1 MKTLVISVIIAFTF
15 AINGLSSNRVNNFA
29 YNTEIENGQVI
40 TQTVFKV
47 ENNKYLHYHLKY
59 NYTYDKAGRISSK
72 EVLKWNEATQS
83 FEQHHSLNFFY
94 TDDLT
99 IEYAT
104 WNAKEK
110 AYSNI
115 REKAVYQTENNTLR
129 YMCYNL

>member
-15 AINGLSSNRVNNFA
+15 VINALSSNRVNNFA
-29 YNTEIENGQVI
+29 YNTETENGQVI

-47 ENNKYLHYHLKY
+47 ENNKYLYYHLKY
-59 NYTYDKAGRISSK
+59 NYTYDKAGRISTK

-83 FEQHHSLNFFY
+83 FEKHHSLNFFY

-129 YMCYNL
+129 YVVSL

>member
-15 AINGLSSNRVNNFA
+15 AINALSSNRVNNFA

-40 TQTVFKV
+40 TQTVFQV

-59 NYTYDKAGRISSK
+59 NYTYDKGGRISSK